1 MEPQKARRASP
12 LSIRLDGPSRAAL
25 EARATALGMGSS
37 AYAASIVRAAVT
49 GGGAETKRQRFDA
62 IRAATSE
69 LGRVANALRDWA
81 SGIDDAASLHAQL
94 QIIDATL
101 RGISR

>member
-1 MEPQKARRASP
+1 VEPQKARRASP

-37 AYAASIVRAAVT
+37 AYAASIVRAAIE
-49 GGGAETKRQRFDA
+49 GRGAETKRQRFDA
-62 IRAATSE
+62 IRAATSG
-69 LGRVANALRDWA
+69 LGRVANALHACAPGVVDE
-81 SGIDDAASLHAQL
+81 ASLHARL